1 MLTVNQMAVF
11 REEFD
16 NNSLLFDPV
25 TGKAF
30 YLNPVATFIW
40 KQLCLERSFDEI
52 EIGILSKFSNIPLD
66 LKSDLDD
73 FLRSLID
80 NGFVGNEV

>member
-1 MLTVNQMAVF
+1 MLKVNQMAVF

-16 NNSLLFDPV
+16 NNSLLFDPI

-40 KQLCLERSFDEI
+40 QQLCLEHGFGEI
-52 EIGILSKFSNIPLD
+52 EIGILSRFSNTPLD
-66 LKSDLDD
+66 LKLDLDD

-80 NGFVGNEV
+80 NGFLGNEV

>member
-1 MLTVNQMAVF
+1 MAVF

-30 YLNPVATFIW
+30 YLNSVATFIW
-40 KQLCLERSFDEI
+40 QQLYLERSFDEI
-52 EIGILSKFSNIPLD
+52 EREVQSKFSNTPLD
-66 LKSDLDD
+66 LKSDLED

-80 NGFVGNEV
+80 NGFMGNEV